1 MAPHHRYHLD
11 QDGHSI
17 TVLCDV
23 RRRLTELLVDGKTVA
38 SVRTPRRTAAVLRGE
53 LPTDPPQ
60 PFLIRVGHADEPDDV
75 PLCALEAEGLRYLM
89 PSVPLTRQEEWPA
102 ERTPPARTPGELL
115 TRWRIRWRNRMRRT
129 GRPGREH

>member
-1 MAPHHRYHLD
+1 MAAHYRYHLD

-23 RRRLTELLVDGKTVA
+23 RRRLAELLVDGKTVA
-38 SVRTPRRTAAVLRGE
+38 SVRAPRHAATLLRGE

-60 PFLIRVGHADEPDDV
+60 PFLIRVGHADEPGDV
-75 PLCALEAEGLRYLM
+75 PLCALETEGMRYLM
-89 PSVPLTRQEEWPA
+89 PIVPLTRQEEWPA

-115 TRWRIRWRNRMRRT
+115 TRWRNRIRRT
-129 GRPGREH
+129 GRTGQER